1 LVLGIRD
8 IDTPPP
14 PSPKQ
19 GSQLSE
25 ITERWQNLTTSF
37 TLKIF
42 TDEKQREQTNENENK
57 TKIVTRFW
65 CCVILFCLQ

>member
-1 LVLGIRD
+1 LI
-8 IDTPPP
+8 PPP
-14 PSPKQ
+14 PKQ

-25 ITERWQNLTTSF
+25 ITERLQKLTTSF

-42 TDEKQREQTNENENK
+42 TDEKQNKQTKENENK
-57 TKIVTRFW
+57 ANIVPRFW